1 MLNSARS
8 LAADTNSAI
17 LNWKEA
23 GTVPLV
29 LNAEYVEL
37 ITGIDNHAEAL
48 VKISNERRAEGAQPS
63 LALVTAL
70 PAPSENERGHT
81 NETP

>member
-1 MLNSARS
+1 MLNSAKS

-17 LNWKEA
+17 LNWKDA

-37 ITGIDNHAEAL
+37 IIGINNHAEAL
-48 VKISNERRAEGAQPS
+48 VKISNAVGHFVVAHQQALNAGLKVPS
-63 LALVTAL
+63 G
-70 PAPSENERGHT
+70 R
-81 NETP
+81 